1 VNSIRLSR
9 FLLVG
14 MVVLLTVMPAEAVY
28 AKPPDQET
36 TVEYWDWSLGIRC
49 PGGFEV
55 RADEVV
61 KLHTLVFRDKDDN
74 WIRTKV
80 HYTFDGVWYNSKY
93 PEFYLEENTAH
104 YTITFDEGGE
114 TWVGL
119 VQSLQ
124 LPDGGPPI
132 FFGAG
137 RLVVDSDGYIT
148 FWAGPNDFID
158 GNFDALCA
166 ALSPP

>member
-1 VNSIRLSR
+1 MKSIRWSR
-9 FLLVG
+9 LLLVG
-14 MVVLLTVMPAEAVY
+14 MVVLVIVMPAAAVY

-36 TVEYWDWSLGIRC
+36 TLEYWDWPLGITC
-49 PGGFEV
+49 PAGFEIW
-55 RADEVV
+55 ADEVV
-61 KLHTLVFRDKDDN
+61 QLRTMVFYDGEGN
-74 WIRTKV
+74 WTRTKV
-80 HYTFDGVWYNSKY
+80 HHTFHGVWYNHDH
-93 PEFYLEENTAH
+93 PEIYLVENPAH

-124 LPDGGPPI
+124 LPDGGAPI

-137 RLVVDSDGYIT
+137 RIEVDNEGNIT
-148 FWAGPNDFID
+148 FWAGPNDFVE

-166 ALSPP
+166 ALTP

>member
-1 VNSIRLSR
+1 MKRVRLSS
-9 FLLVG
+9 LVLVG
-14 MVVLLTVMPAEAVY
+14 MVILLTLIPVGTAWAV
-28 AKPPDQET
+28 PPVQET
-36 TVEYWDWSLGIRC
+36 VVEYWDWPILQC
-49 PGGFEV
+49 PAGFEV
-55 RADEVV
+55 WGDEVV

-80 HYTFDGVWYNSKY
+80 HYTFDGVWYNREN
-93 PEFYLEENTAH
+93 PDFYLEENTAH

-137 RLVVDSDGYIT
+137 RVVVDSEGNIT
-148 FWAGPNDFID
+148 FWAGPNDFIE

-166 ALSPP
+166 ALTPP